1 MKMSYFIYGLL
12 FVSHFYDTGIL
23 IMYIWSEIHCLFS
36 WHRISLYPY
45 VLKVFRFVS
54 WCQILLCVSCSW
66 ARTLSTAL
74 SCWTLVT
81 RRLWRMQNMTASS
94 SVTLT
99 WSRWTTATSTT
110 ATTSRDILPSPW
122 TSLASGDGMRSSF
135 TTRLSETLTMVLFVW
150 WTCQLQLLLYI
161 ILLCCK
167 YIEFK
172 SASSCLTEFPL
183 QPLFWQTIV
192 KEQSLI
198 WVNLIILWI
207 PCLQP

>member
-23 IMYIWSEIHCLFS
+23 IMYIWSAIHCLFS
-36 WHRISLYPY
+36 WHRISLYSY

-74 SCWTLVT
+74 SCWTLVI

-135 TTRLSETLTMVLFVW
+135 TTRLSETLTAHTWFYLSGGLY
-150 WTCQLQLLLYI
+150 TCLANSNYCCTSFFYAVNTLNLNLLVP
-161 ILLCCK
+161 
-167 YIEFK
+167 
-172 SASSCLTEFPL
+172 A
-183 QPLFWQTIV
+183 
-192 KEQSLI
+192 
-198 WVNLIILWI
+198 
-207 PCLQP
+207 